1 MTNPNPTREQNEWL
15 ADFADRILEGRPAD
29 PSATGSDPEM
39 QALAHVLLRLN
50 HALSP
55 KDPEAAVA
63 RRMHGEILRRWRKEE
78 QSRPK
83 SWIEM
88 LRLNWLA
95 PSRRSQLGWAL
106 AVIAVAGALVF
117 SFQAIAPGAGSM
129 TATAGLDLPG
139 IFLWFIPLLAV
150 TGMIWLLRRKP

>member
-29 PSATGSDPEM
+29 PSVAGSDPEM

-50 HALSP
+50 RAVSA

-63 RRMHGEILRRWRKEE
+63 KRMHGQILRKWRQEE
-78 QSRPK
+78 QNK
-83 SWIEM
+83 TNSWIEM
-88 LRLNWLA
+88 LRLNWLV
-95 PSRRSQLGWAL
+95 PSRRRQVGWTL
-106 AVIAVAGALVF
+106 AVIAVAGVLF
-117 SFQAIAPGAGSM
+117 LSFQVLAPGTGSM
-129 TATAGLDLPG
+129 TATAGLDLQG

-150 TGMIWLLRRKP
+150 VAMVWLLRRKP